1 MIQDCTIAEE
11 NRPSRHVRVVQPQAM
26 TDEECRAWH
35 TFRGQNRALDSPF
48 FALSYA
54 RAIARHRP
62 GAKVAII
69 RDDHQIVAFIS
80 YHLLTKLR
88 ARVGHGER
96 LGGHLTDA
104 WGLIAPSGFRISS
117 RTLMRLCGLHYLPFS
132 YLPQEQRTI
141 GVEGGR
147 LVAGLAI
154 DLTMGSQRY
163 RQQKTARDTA
173 FFKDLARCKKRL
185 AARYGPLVSC
195 FQQQSPG
202 RHLDHLIDKKSEQYR
217 RTNVYPALDPPWTNL
232 LLHDLARTGDS
243 ECLAVVSTLYAG
255 KTWVASHIG
264 LRNESILH
272 YWFPVYNVALKAY
285 SPGHLL
291 LDSMIDHAASNGMHR
306 IDLGS
311 GTQRAKRKFANLSK
325 SYCSGVWF
333 QPGPRAI
340 ACKAIARLG
349 AGMPSICS

>member
-1 MIQDCTIAEE
+1 MIRDSTITEE
-11 NRPSRHVRVVQPQAM
+11 TQPLRHVRVVQPLAM

-54 RAIARHRP
+54 RAVARNHP

-69 RDDHQIVAFIS
+69 RDDHQIVAFLP
-80 YHLLTKLR
+80 YHLRTKLH
-88 ARVGHGER
+88 ARVGHGKR

-132 YLPQEQRTI
+132 YLPQEQRMV

-154 DLTMGSQRY
+154 DLTMGSRQY
-163 RQQKTARDTA
+163 RQQKTVTDTA
-173 FFKDLARCKKRL
+173 FFRDLARCKRRL
-185 AARYGPLVSC
+185 AARCGPLVLC
-195 FQQQSPG
+195 FQQPSPEH
-202 RHLDHLIDKKSEQYR
+202 HLDHLIDRKSEQYR
-217 RTNVYPALDPPWTNL
+217 RTNVYPALDPPWTSR
-232 LLHDLARTGDS
+232 LLHDLTRTGDG
-243 ECLAVVSTLYAG
+243 ECVAVVSTLYAG
-255 KTWVASHIG
+255 ETWVASHIG
-264 LRNESILH
+264 LRSESILH
-272 YWFPVYNVALKAY
+272 YWFPVYNVALKAF
-285 SPGHLL
+285 SPGHLM
-291 LDSMIDHAASNGMHR
+291 LDSMIDHAASNGVSR

-311 GTQRAKRKFANLSK
+311 GIQRAKRKFANISK
-325 SYCSGVWF
+325 SYYSGVWF

-340 ACKAIARLG
+340 ACKTIARLG
-349 AGMPSICS
+349 IGMPS